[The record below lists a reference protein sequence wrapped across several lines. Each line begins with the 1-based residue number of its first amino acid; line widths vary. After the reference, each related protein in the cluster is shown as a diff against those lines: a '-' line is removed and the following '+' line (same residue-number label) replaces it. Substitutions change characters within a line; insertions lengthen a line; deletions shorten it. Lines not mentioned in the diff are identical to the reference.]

1 MHFLVT
7 RPQPDCRR
15 TAEKVR
21 AAGHLADEAPVLEFR
36 AEPPERFD
44 LSGVA
49 SLAFSSRRAI
59 TALRDHAQLPD
70 LQELPVFTVGDA
82 TAEACRTAGYRN
94 VASASGDV
102 EALGRLILEESS
114 LPGAGDVLYP
124 AAKERA
130 GDLEDVLEA
139 GGLHCRV
146 SVVYHMAEMT
156 EFPEHVEETLRSG
169 GYQGVL
175 VYSRRTADVL
185 LRLLR
190 SRLPDHNFSSLRI
203 YTISHRAAEP
213 LSDYMRVE
221 VADAPCEK
229 ALLDLALGEY

>member
-1 MHFLVT
+1 M
-7 RPQPDCRR
+7 
-15 TAEKVR
+15 
-21 AAGHLADEAPVLEFR
+21 
-36 AEPPERFD
+36 
-44 LSGVA
+44 
-49 SLAFSSRRAI
+49 
-59 TALRDHAQLPD
+59 
-70 LQELPVFTVGDA
+70 
-82 TAEACRTAGYRN
+82 ACGTAGYRD
-94 VASASGDV
+94 VTSASGDV
-102 EALGRLILEESS
+102 DALGRVILEAGRR
-114 LPGAGDVLYP
+114 LGNGDVLYP

-130 GDLEDVLEA
+130 GDLEGSLEA
-139 GGLHCRV
+139 GGRGCRV
-146 SVVYHMAEMT
+146 AVVYCMAELT
-156 EFPEHVEETLRSG
+156 AFPEHVKEILRSG